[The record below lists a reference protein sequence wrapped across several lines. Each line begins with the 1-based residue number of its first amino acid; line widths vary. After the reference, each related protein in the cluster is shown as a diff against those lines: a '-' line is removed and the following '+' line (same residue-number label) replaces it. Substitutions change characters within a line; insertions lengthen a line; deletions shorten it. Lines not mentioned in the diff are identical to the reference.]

1 MIKALQCGM
10 LVAALM
16 MTAVMQAESASTAQ
30 ANAALQA
37 GEADKALALLNSLPQ
52 SAEVHNLRCR
62 VDLTLQQ
69 WNNAVD
75 ECQKAVNMDGGN
87 SDYHLWLGRALGEKA
102 DRASFL
108 SAYSLAKRVRSEFE
122 AAVKADPRNA
132 AALADLGEYYYSA
145 PGIVGGGDDK
155 AESVAKELDGV
166 DTTRARELRGRIAE
180 SRKDYGTAE
189 RELKEALAGSSHP
202 AYQWMT
208 LASFYRNRQ
217 RWTDMEVAVQNGA
230 RAAQQDK
237 KAAVALFDGAS
248 LLIKARRNSTLAAR
262 MLEEYLAGT
271 NKTEEAPA
279 FAAYTLLARLKA
291 ALGDKAG
298 ARQERDAALSLA
310 HDYKPAQELK
320 F

>member
-1 MIKALQCGM
+1 M